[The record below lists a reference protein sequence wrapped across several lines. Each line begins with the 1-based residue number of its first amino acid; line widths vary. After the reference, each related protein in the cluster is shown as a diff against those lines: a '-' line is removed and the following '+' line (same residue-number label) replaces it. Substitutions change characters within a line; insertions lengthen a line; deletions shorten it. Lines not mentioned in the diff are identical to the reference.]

1 MSKLYNEYLKQ
12 KSNDSK
18 KVYLF
23 KSGIFYIAL
32 EDDAFK
38 LSEIFNFK
46 ITNLNEDIVKCGFPQ
61 KRLDFYTTELISQN
75 ITFEIID
82 LNYSKIE
89 NYSDYLNNIKLSEI
103 IQSIINLDMD
113 NISFREAF
121 DFLYKTKE
129 ELLKIYKEK

>member
-61 KRLDFYTTELISQN
+61 KRLDFYTTELISKN

>member
-23 KSGIFYIAL
+23 KSGIFYIVL
-32 EDDAFK
+32 EEDAFK

-46 ITNLNEDIVKCGFPQ
+46 ITNLNDDIVKCGFPQ
-61 KRLDFYTTELISQN
+61 KRLDFYITQLSSKN
-75 ITFEIID
+75 IAFEIVD

-113 NISFREAF
+113 NLSFREAF
-121 DFLYKTKE
+121 DFLYEKNE